1 LSLLGG
7 ENCAWLKDES
17 EEGDEEAQERSSSNE
32 FWFRL
37 TTDVYD
43 FFDVEHELLA
53 SKADS
58 FEEALKAALGEERIE
73 EDSLATIEDYS
84 VYCEAK
90 GEETIGIRAFL
101 KLRYVS
107 ASTNKNEVKLRTMR
121 ALSKVIK
128 ALFLDINQLETSE
141 EDEFGRYDDEQEQSK
156 EDIDSSTSPSSLSYA
171 SRRLCEFVC
180 IPSLLIQAA
189 ECEAW
194 CEGKG
199 YGSQIT
205 ELMAHP
211 RFDYAAKLFTKEEIE
226 RTLRFR
232 RLGTLRQ
239 LE

>member
-1 LSLLGG
+1 MSLLGG
-7 ENCAWLKDES
+7 ENSTWLKDDDIAEL
-17 EEGDEEAQERSSSNE
+17 EDEKKLKEQSASKE

-43 FFDVEHELLA
+43 FFEVEHELLA

-58 FEEALKAALGEERIE
+58 FHEALKAALSKERIE
-73 EDSLATIEDYS
+73 EDSLAAIDDYS

-90 GEETIGIRAFL
+90 GEETIGIRALL
-101 KLRYVS
+101 KLRYLS
-107 ASTNKNEVKLRTMR
+107 ASTDKKEVKLRTMR
-121 ALSKVIK
+121 ALSQVIK
-128 ALFLDINQLETSE
+128 ALFLDVNQLETSE
-141 EDEFGRYDDEQEQSK
+141 EDEFGRYDDEHEQDAIRSA
-156 EDIDSSTSPSSLSYA
+156 SPSSLSFA

-194 CEGKG
+194 CEGEG
-199 YGSQIT
+199 YGSKIS

-211 RFDYAAKLFTKEEIE
+211 KLDYAAKLFTKEEIE
-226 RTLRFR
+226 RVLKFR
-232 RLGTLRQ
+232 RLGAIRR